1 MRLLEIFDSLAEE
14 SLQHLVERFL
24 GPGEST
30 STATQNANLESALRS
45 PKHVRDTVYDLQPP
59 TFRILSRLLDADAH
73 SIPAS
78 ALRDSVMEETS
89 SLASAVTSGAILRG
103 DETARLYRRVFLEA
117 RRNDLSIDPS
127 EAAILGVLR
136 RELQIPQVE
145 HFLIEHHQD
154 FWTFWRKDHAFL
166 EAMRTLQEQGIVF
179 IVAGAFV
186 LADELVP
193 FVRQVLGLELGAAA
207 TRRLYTKVRNE
218 GLADILAN
226 SGLKVG
232 GNKEERLQR
241 LIDNYVQPTAGL
253 TAMSLPD
260 LKELAKDCGLV
271 IGGNKEDLVERIV
284 GHFASGE
291 DIKPAEAPPP
301 PPPPEERELSPE
313 RFELLFAA
321 LRVSEI
327 SDILA
332 GIGSKR
338 LTGTREQLTRLVRES
353 RFNEVSL
360 VSELDG
366 KQLDAVLAREK
377 LKVSGLK
384 AERVRRLVE
393 RFGAAVAS
401 SFPGDSANTFEGR

>member
-1 MRLLEIFDSLAEE
+1 MRLLEIFDALAEE

-30 STATQNANLESALRS
+30 STAAQNANLESALRS

-59 TFRILSRLLDADAH
+59 TFRILARLLDAEGH
-73 SIPAS
+73 SIPAT
-78 ALRDSVMEETS
+78 ALRDSVMEETAT
-89 SLASAVTSGAILRG
+89 LAAAVTTGAILRT
-103 DETARLYRRVFLEA
+103 DEMARLYRRVFLEA

-136 RELQIPQVE
+136 RELLIPQVD

-166 EAMRTLQEQGIVF
+166 EAMRALQEQGIVF

-207 TRRLYTKVRNE
+207 TKRLYTKVKNE
-218 GLADILAN
+218 GLADILADR
-226 SGLKVG
+226 GLKIG
-232 GNKEERLQR
+232 GNKDERLQR
-241 LIDNYVQPTAGL
+241 LLENYVQPTVGL
-253 TAMSLPD
+253 MAMSLPD

-271 IGGNKEDLVERIV
+271 TGGNKDDLVERVV

-291 DIKPAEAPPP
+291 DVKPAVEAPPP
-301 PPPPEERELSPE
+301 PPPEVRELSSE
-313 RFELLFAA
+313 QFEALFAA

-338 LTGTREQLTRLVRES
+338 LTGTREQLTRIVRES

-360 VSELDG
+360 VGELDG

-377 LKVSGLK
+377 LKLTGLK

-393 RFGAAVAS
+393 RFGMPAAA
-401 SFPGDSANTFEGR
+401 GNTAESRELERGE